1 MQISIWRCRLGVAVV
16 ALLTL
21 LTLLTGCGE
30 SDAGLPAATSAPRAP
45 AIVPAPAVTLPR
57 LGPGVHPVDLIVEP
71 DDRVSPLSR
80 AIRDANTSVR
90 LEMYELTNPT
100 LVRALE
106 YAHASG
112 VDVRVILEPH
122 PYGASSTIN
131 QTAYDNLMAADIP
144 VRWSSPRYLLTHQ
157 KSMVVDNAVAY
168 VMTTKGPP
176 GNKGIN
182 YPPVS
187 SVDSAKNWDVY
198 PLTPPNFTRAAFK
211 ANREFDVVDRNPRD
225 VASVAAVFEADWTGR
240 AYTPRDPNLP
250 LSPLDARPMLTALVG
265 SARHT
270 LDVYA
275 EELQDPAMEA
285 ALAAAARRGAR
296 VRLILPAPK
305 GVDRDAAGIAAITR
319 AGARVYR
326 AGGLYI
332 HAKAIVVD
340 GRRAFVGS
348 QNLSPAS
355 LDHNRELG
363 VIINDRDAIATLE
376 QTFASDWNA
385 A

>member
-1 MQISIWRCRLGVAVV
+1 MHMRLYRDGCRAAAAAILF
-16 ALLTL
+16 ALLGL
-21 LTLLTGCGE
+21 LVGCGE
-30 SDAGLPAATSAPRAP
+30 PAAGLPATTS
-45 AIVPAPAVTLPR
+45 VPLAAAVAPAVVLPR

-71 DDRVSPLSR
+71 DDRVSPLAR
-80 AIRDANTSVR
+80 AIRDASTSVR

-112 VDVRVILEPH
+112 VDVRVILEQH

-131 QTAYDNLMAADIP
+131 QAAYDNLMAADIP

-168 VMTTKGPP
+168 VMTT
-176 GNKGIN
+176 
-182 YPPVS
+182 
-187 SVDSAKNWDVY
+187 
-198 PLTPPNFTRAAFK
+198 NFTRAAFK
-211 ANREFDVVDRNPRD
+211 ANREFDVVDRDPRD
-225 VASVAAVFEADWTGR
+225 VVSVAAVFEADWTGR
-240 AYTPRDPNLP
+240 AYAPRDPNLP

-285 ALAAAARRGAR
+285 ALAVAARRGAR
-296 VRLILPAPK
+296 VRLILPAPN

-332 HAKAIVVD
+332 HAKAIIVD

-348 QNLSPAS
+348 QNFSPAS

>member
-1 MQISIWRCRLGVAVV
+1 MHTRLCRYGCRAAATAILFG
-16 ALLTL
+16 LLTP
-21 LTLLTGCGE
+21 LTGCGE
-30 SDAGLPAATSAPRAP
+30 SDAGLPMAKKTSALP
-45 AIVPAPAVTLPR
+45 AARPVAAARLPR

-71 DDRVSPLSR
+71 DDRVSPLAR
-80 AIRDANTSVR
+80 AIRDANTSVH

-131 QTAYDNLMAADIP
+131 QAAYDNLMAADIP

-168 VMTTKGPP
+168 VMTT
-176 GNKGIN
+176 
-182 YPPVS
+182 
-187 SVDSAKNWDVY
+187 
-198 PLTPPNFTRAAFK
+198 NFTRAAFK
-211 ANREFDVVDRNPRD
+211 ANREFDVVDRDPRD
-225 VASVAAVFEADWTGR
+225 VASVAAVFAADWAGR

-250 LSPLDARPMLTALVG
+250 LSPLDARPMLTALVR
-265 SARHT
+265 SARRT
-270 LDVYA
+270 LDIYA
-275 EELQDPAMEA
+275 EELQDPAIEA
-285 ALAAAARRGAR
+285 ALAAAARRGVR
-296 VRLILPAPK
+296 VRLILPAPSAG
-305 GVDRDAAGIAAITR
+305 GVDADAAGIAAITK

-332 HAKAIVVD
+332 HAKAIVAD
-340 GRRAFVGS
+340 GKRAFVGS
-348 QNLSPAS
+348 QNFSPAS

-363 VIINDRDAIATLE
+363 VIIDDPDAIATLE
-376 QTFASDWNA
+376 QTFAADWNA

>member
-1 MQISIWRCRLGVAVV
+1 MQLSIWRCRLGAVV
-16 ALLTL
+16 VLLALLS
-21 LTLLTGCGE
+21 LLTGCGE
-30 SDAGLPAATSAPRAP
+30 PAAGLPTATISPLAAAVAP
-45 AIVPAPAVTLPR
+45 AAALPR

-112 VDVRVILEPH
+112 VDVRVILEQH
-122 PYGASSTIN
+122 PYGASTTIN

-168 VMTTKGPP
+168 VMTT
-176 GNKGIN
+176 
-182 YPPVS
+182 
-187 SVDSAKNWDVY
+187 
-198 PLTPPNFTRAAFK
+198 NFTRAAFK
-211 ANREFDVVDRNPRD
+211 ANREFDVVDRDPRD
-225 VASVAAVFEADWTGR
+225 VASVAAVFEADWAGR
-240 AYTPRDPNLP
+240 AYAPRDPNLP

-265 SARHT
+265 LARRT
-270 LDVYA
+270 LDIYA
-275 EELQDPAMEA
+275 EELQDPAIEE
-285 ALAAAARRGAR
+285 ALAAAARRGVH
-296 VRLILPAPK
+296 VRLILPAPTAG
-305 GVDRDAAGIAAITR
+305 GVDGDAAGIAAITG
-319 AGARVYR
+319 AGAQVYR

-332 HAKAIVVD
+332 HAKAIVAD
-340 GRRAFVGS
+340 GKRGFVGS

-363 VIINDRDAIATLE
+363 VIINDPDALATLE